1 MRFGGILGHEGFAA
15 VGTRDAGPVDD
26 EVVVGYFFFD
36 GREGAEQEAVDV
48 GEDGGAARRDA
59 ALLEG

>member
-15 VGTRDAGPVDD
+15 VGARDAGPVDD
-26 EVVVGYFFFD
+26 EVVVGNLFVD
-36 GREGAEQEAVDV
+36 GGDGAEQEAVDV
-48 GEDGGAARRDA
+48 GEDSGAAWGDA